1 VTEQEK
7 EITQPFVVN
16 SPTPTPSAEEGTQPI
31 KIKPYAPQAQLP
43 DWLLKFAS
51 GLEQSVDEIQDADKP
66 ELLAS
71 LSFGMEE
78 EELFFPP
85 AMPDESEWQE
95 LSDFEDQDPLDLE
108 AVEAAQIST
117 AEIESLDAHEAE
129 LYIKL
134 IEEAETPFAEDPQL
148 DLAENFKQEI
158 RDLFKEDRRE
168 EALALI
174 RANKTDPVLAEAAK
188 KTLRSQLTLASDTGD
203 LWDIYDELNNSL
215 D

>member
-31 KIKPYAPQAQLP
+31 KVKPYAPQAQLP

-71 LSFGMEE
+71 LSDGMEE
-78 EELFFPP
+78 EEVFIPP

-95 LSDFEDQDPLDLE
+95 LSDFEDQDLLDLE
-108 AVEAAQIST
+108 PAEEEQITT
-117 AEIESLDAHEAE
+117 AELEAIDAPDTGLETN
-129 LYIKL
+129 L
-134 IEEAETPFAEDPQL
+134 IEEAETAIAKDPQL
-148 DLAENFKQEI
+148 DMAESFKQEV
-158 RDLFKEDRRE
+158 RDLLKQDQRE

-203 LWDIYDELNNSL
+203 LWDIYDELNSSL

>member
-1 VTEQEK
+1 MTEQEK

-31 KIKPYAPQAQLP
+31 KVKPYAPQAQLP

-95 LSDFEDQDPLDLE
+95 LSDFEDQDLLDLE
-108 AVEAAQIST
+108 PAEEEQITT
-117 AEIESLDAHEAE
+117 AELEAIDAPDTGLETN
-129 LYIKL
+129 L
-134 IEEAETPFAEDPQL
+134 IEEAETAIAKDPQL
-148 DLAENFKQEI
+148 DMAESFKQEV
-158 RDLFKEDRRE
+158 RDLLKQDQRE

-203 LWDIYDELNNSL
+203 LWDIYDELNSSL

>member
-1 VTEQEK
+1 MTEQEK

-31 KIKPYAPQAQLP
+31 KVKPYAPQAQLP

-71 LSFGMEE
+71 LSDGMEE
-78 EELFFPP
+78 EEVFIPP

-95 LSDFEDQDPLDLE
+95 LSDFEDQDLLDLE
-108 AVEAAQIST
+108 PAEEEQITT
-117 AEIESLDAHEAE
+117 AELEAIDAPDTGLETN
-129 LYIKL
+129 L
-134 IEEAETPFAEDPQL
+134 IEEAETAIAKDPQL
-148 DLAENFKQEI
+148 DMAESFKQEV
-158 RDLFKEDRRE
+158 RDLLKQDQRE

-203 LWDIYDELNNSL
+203 LWDIYDELNSSL